1 MCIVKEQTITQPVTT
16 PVVLSVSLIRETLN
30 PTPRP
35 DATSAEW
42 REHGYRDA
50 MLDAY
55 LAEVA
60 DDESDLGELI
70 NVANDVIAYGEVEW
84 HTTEW
89 DDDAVNNL
97 GDLLWEIDQAI

>member
-1 MCIVKEQTITQPVTT
+1 MATQPNKKPVPT
-16 PVVLSVSLIRETLN
+16 PALLSVSLIREVLN

-35 DATSAEW
+35 DATPGEW

-50 MLDAY
+50 MLDAC

-60 DDESDLGELI
+60 EDESDLLELV
-70 NVANDVIAYGEVEW
+70 NVGNDVIEYGEIGW

-89 DDDAVNNL
+89 GDDAVNAL
-97 GDLLWEIDQAI
+97 GELLWHIDNAI

>member
-1 MCIVKEQTITQPVTT
+1 MVLVKEQAITQPVTT
-16 PVVLSVSLIRETLN
+16 PVVLSVSLIREALN

-60 DDESDLGELI
+60 EDESDLEELI
-70 NVANDVIAYGEVEW
+70 RVGNDVIAYGNLEW

-97 GDLLWEIDQAI
+97 DDLLWKIDQAI